1 MNPKYELA
9 ILMTVLG
16 EWADNNLITNAQLRD
31 EFTAGEVFLMESV
44 LDSIDTLAQHDE
56 AVVQTLSRIK
66 QILSILKEKNG

>member
-31 EFTAGEVFLMESV
+31 EFTVGEAFLMESV
-44 LDSIDTLAQHDE
+44 LESINTLAQQDE
-56 AVVQTLSRIK
+56 AVVQTFSRIK
-66 QILSILKEKNG
+66 QILNILKEKND